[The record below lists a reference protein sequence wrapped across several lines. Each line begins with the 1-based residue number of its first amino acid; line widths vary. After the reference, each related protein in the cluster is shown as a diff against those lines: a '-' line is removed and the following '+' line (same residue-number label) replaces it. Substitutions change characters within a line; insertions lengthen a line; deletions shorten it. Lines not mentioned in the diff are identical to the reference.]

1 MVFSMTGYGRGEI
14 KKDGVETVVEI
25 RSVNNRFCD
34 VTLRIP
40 RALSRYEQ
48 ELKDLVKRRV
58 TRGKINV
65 SIAIKSPDEKYLGV
79 RADKDIAKAYFN
91 LLDNLRSELGLEGG
105 VRLEHLLTFSD
116 IFSFESESDLEPDSL
131 QTVKEAL
138 EMALEDLIE
147 TRQKEGEQLARDL
160 TQRMKNLRRLVDKI
174 EKLSAKRVQGKLE
187 KLREKV
193 KNLAGLDTIDHQRL
207 EMEVALL
214 ADRTDVTEECV
225 RLKSHNDHFLN
236 ILKTGGVVGRKLDF
250 LLQEMNREANTIGAK
265 ASDAEISHLVVEIK
279 EAVEK
284 IREQVQ
290 NLE

>member
-1 MVFSMTGYGRGEI
+1 MVFSMTGYGRGEV

-34 VTLRIP
+34 ITLRIP
-40 RALSRYEQ
+40 KALSKYEQ
-48 ELKDLVKRRV
+48 ELKDLVKKRI
-58 TRGKINV
+58 TRGKINI

-91 LLDNLRSELGLEGG
+91 LLDNLRRELGLEGG

-138 EMALEDLIE
+138 EMALEDLIK
-147 TRQKEGEQLARDL
+147 TRQKEGQQLARDL
-160 TQRMKNLRRLVDKI
+160 TQRMKNLRRFLDKI
-174 EKLSAKRVQGKLE
+174 EKLSAKRVQGRLE

-193 KNLAGLDTIDHQRL
+193 KNLTGLDTIDHQRL

-265 ASDAEISHLVVEIK
+265 ASDAEISHIVVEIK